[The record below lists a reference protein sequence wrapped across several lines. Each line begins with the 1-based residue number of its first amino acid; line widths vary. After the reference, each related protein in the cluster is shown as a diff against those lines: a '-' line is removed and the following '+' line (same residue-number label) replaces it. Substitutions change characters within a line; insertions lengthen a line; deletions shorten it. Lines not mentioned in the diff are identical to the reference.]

1 MKKRAFLVAMTLATV
16 ALTTNGVRAVDVNTD
31 AGLIDAIKNN
41 AGTIN
46 FTSDITIGSSIH
58 ELGDTQGSLTI
69 DGGGY
74 SLVGNGSS
82 TMTGLEVTSGH
93 SLNFTNFGNGITI
106 DEQNYTATVDKGI
119 TGFTGDL
126 SVITNYS
133 SAGVSITNS
142 TFYGNGQS
150 GGWSAIGGAITN
162 DYGASMDTISGNF
175 VENQVGLMGGAILN
189 SMDATKTKINTISGN
204 FISNYANN
212 GGGAIANLGGY
223 IGDIDGTFM
232 SNNATFGGG
241 AIMLQQTNYYN
252 PITNSIKGR
261 FINNKA
267 FDGGGGGYGGAIFNY
282 EGEIG
287 TIEAEFKQNYSDH
300 YGGAIANYGDIG
312 TIKNSSFSNNEAINY
327 GGAIINFVNIDTIDT
342 VTFTKNTAGS
352 GGGAIINYTDATIEE
367 IINSSFTQNS
377 TNNYGGAIYNAGTIN
392 KISADFTNNSN
403 TAGSNGSAFGGAI
416 YNGGTIK
423 ELSGSFTGNSAA
435 YGGAIYNNKGTLN
448 IVAKDSDTEFTNN
461 GARGVYNNQGT
472 INLNTAENKNII
484 FNDVFTGRS
493 STPGTVNINDTTV
506 FTDLTKGT
514 VQFNDNVS
522 YNYINLYGGTLAIGQ
537 NATINQSASNPNDFL
552 ANAELYIKGNS
563 ILNTINDYVGDVTT
577 VAFEVDSNVDW
588 TYKFD
593 VNLEDVKGD
602 RLISA
607 VNNGN
612 LTVKDLNIL
621 KDTDQTSVKIQYA
634 DTNVNGSV
642 IDGYQI
648 TTSGGTY
655 TITAE
660 NDNSGSYLVFNKQ
673 MTDCSGLACAV
684 YKESDSYQIT
694 LDQNENVDEWI
705 SNKNN
710 VSKDMVIAGHDKTI
724 TTDNNLDGMIVDS
737 GIKLEINNVTEITG
751 FNNALVNNG
760 ELILNNTSIKDNTG
774 SAAITNNSGNV
785 TINATEKDV
794 TIGAGSAHSA
804 ITSTDGNI
812 YLQGDKNITISGDV
826 IGNSN
831 STITINTNTNIED
844 KLTDFVTLQQNGN
857 VTIGTLDGGD
867 YLLQNGVLTSPNDIN
882 TQNFVI
888 SGGRLD
894 LQQDLITD
902 SLIINGGQINM
913 LNNSLNEIIAQNT
926 TLNNSM
932 NFIIDAD
939 LANKSMDR
947 ISSNQVSINGDALIN
962 VSGFNYL
969 SDTTEKNL
977 SINFASGAIKDYITT
992 DVNSYMNKL
1001 YKYTV
1006 AYDKQTGNFNFA
1018 VVGGGSD
1025 SKSYNPSVMAGPVGA
1040 QLGGY
1045 LVMLN
1050 SFDEAF
1056 RNMDMYM
1063 LKTQKEREAL
1073 KLKNKYATA
1082 NANIVYDPTMKKYE
1096 NPAGWVRPYATFEK
1110 VDLNNGP
1117 KVSNVAYGSFFGG
1130 ESEMYDLGN
1139 GWDGMYGFY
1148 GGYNGS
1154 HQSYQ
1159 GNSIYQNGGTLGFV
1173 SMAYKNNFF
1182 TGLTANVGANSGE
1195 ANTMYGNENFTMF
1208 MTGVASKSGYNFE
1221 LADGK
1226 FIIQPN
1232 LLMGY
1237 SFVNT
1242 FDYTNA
1248 AGLSIKSDPLHAIHL
1263 EPGIKFIGN
1272 LKNGWQPYG
1281 GVSVVWNIMDKTQF
1295 KANDVSLPSVSID
1308 PYVKYGVGVRKSW
1321 GEKFTGYFQ
1330 TYITNGGRNGVGL
1343 QAGFRWSLG
1352 KEKPTTQK
1360 SPTKAIKLKG
1370 TKISLNQN
1378 K

>member
-1 MKKRAFLVAMTLATV
+1 MKKRNFLVAMTLATV
-16 ALTTNGVRAVDVNTD
+16 ILTSNSVKAVDVNTD
-31 AGLIDAIKNN
+31 AGFIDAIKNN

-46 FTSDITIGSSIH
+46 FTSDITIDSSINT
-58 ELGDTQGSLTI
+58 LGTTKGSLTI

-74 SLVGNGSS
+74 SLTGNGSNFS
-82 TMTGLEVTSGH
+82 RGVEIRDGDQFL
-93 SLNFTNFGNGITI
+93 FTNFGNAITI

-133 SAGVSITNS
+133 SAGVSVTNS
-142 TFYGNGQS
+142 TFYRNGQAA
-150 GGWSAIGGAITN
+150 GWSAIGGAITN

-300 YGGAIANYGDIG
+300 YGGAIANYGDIY
-312 TIKNSSFSNNEAINY
+312 TIKNSSFSNNEAVNY
-327 GGAIINFVNIDTIDT
+327 GGGIINFVNIDKIDT

-352 GGGAIINYTDATIEE
+352 GGGAIINYTNATIEE
-367 IINSSFTQNS
+367 IINSSFTENS
-377 TNNYGGAIYNAGTIN
+377 TNSYGGAIYNAGTISELSGTFTSN
-392 KISADFTNNSN
+392 SAQYGGAIFNSKIISDLSGTFTGN
-403 TAGSNGSAFGGAI
+403 TAGD
-416 YNGGTIK
+416 
-423 ELSGSFTGNSAA
+423 
-435 YGGAIYNNKGTLN
+435 GGAIYNNKGTIN
-448 IVAKDSDTEFTNN
+448 ITAKDANTEFSNN
-461 GARGVYNNQGT
+461 GSSAIYNDKGT
-472 INLNTAENKNII
+472 INLNTAEDKSII
-484 FNDVFTGRS
+484 FNDFLTGS
-493 STPGTVNINDTTV
+493 SSQAGTVNINNSTI
-506 FTDLTKGT
+506 FSNLTSGT
-514 VQFNDNVS
+514 VEFNKDAQ
-522 YNYINLYGGTLAIGQ
+522 YNTLNLYGGTLAIGQ
-537 NATINQSASNPNDFL
+537 NATINQNSNNPDGYL
-552 ANAELYIKGNS
+552 ANATLNIKGNS
-563 ILNTINDYVGDVTT
+563 ILNTINNYVGDVKTLALT
-577 VAFEVDSNVDW
+577 ADTNIDW

-593 VNLEDVKGD
+593 VDLENVKGD

-634 DTNVNGSV
+634 DTNVNGTV

-673 MTDCSGLACAV
+673 MTDCNGLACAV

-694 LDQNENVDEWI
+694 LDQNENVDAWI

-710 VSKDMVIAGHDKTI
+710 VSKDMVIEGHDKTI

-737 GIKLEINNVTEITG
+737 GIKLELNNVTEFTG

-831 STITINTNTNIED
+831 STITIHTNTNIED

-857 VTIGTLDGGD
+857 VTIGTIDGGD

-888 SGGRLD
+888 SGGTLD
-894 LQQDLITD
+894 LQKDLITD
-902 SLIINGGQINM
+902 SLVINGGQINM

-977 SINFASGAIKDYITT
+977 SINFASGAIKDYVTT

-1018 VVGGGSD
+1018 VAGGGSD

-1308 PYVKYGVGVRKSW
+1308 PYVKYGVGIRKSW
-1321 GEKFTGYFQ
+1321 GEKFTGFFQ
-1330 TYITNGGRNGVGL
+1330 TTLRHGGRNG
-1343 QAGFRWSLG
+1343 A
-1352 KEKPTTQK
+1352 
-1360 SPTKAIKLKG
+1360 
-1370 TKISLNQN
+1370 SLNMGL
-1378 K
+1378 KWRIK